1 MDDEIRIFAEGRPAA
16 PPYPE
21 EARSRAR
28 EELVRAAARGRRG
41 GFRLPRLG
49 WQSVAAFG
57 VTVLLVG
64 GVAGA
69 LAREEPGMV
78 ASPGGLDPQPGQ
90 YIVVESQGTE
100 GGLSQVWSGVE
111 GPVMK
116 QVRRQ
121 VWLTSSGTEAV
132 YIRIETLP
140 SQSLPGKTASPTPE
154 EPHTRWLRLAGCP
167 ESPPALPPDPAAL
180 RAQLAKPDG
189 NPDRDPAAAA
199 FDRARGMV
207 VERYLTKEQ
216 LDALIVAIKEIP
228 GVRVAD
234 GVADMTGRTGIGIG
248 LVYDGVL
255 RQLIFDP
262 VTSQYMGLRH
272 TVVDKKEAEAPEG
285 SVLALTAQLGMRVA
299 DALPEV
305 DGQLIVSCPQN
316 NPTASASP
324 TLPPPPEATPEFTV
338 THTPA
343 NAPLPTATPTP
354 ANSPLPTATP
364 TGETPTPAPDPSS
377 VDLEASLEPT
387 PIPPGS

>member
-1 MDDEIRIFAEGRPAA
+1 MDDEIRTFAEGRPAA

-21 EARSRAR
+21 GARSRAR
-28 EELVRAAARGRRG
+28 EELVRAARGGRG

-111 GPVMK
+111 GAVMK
-116 QVRRQ
+116 QVKRQ
-121 VWLTSSGTEAV
+121 VWLTASGTEPV
-132 YIRIETLP
+132 YVRIETQP
-140 SQSLPGKTASPTPE
+140 SQSSPAPE
-154 EPHTRWLRLAGCP
+154 EPGTRWLRLGGCP
-167 ESPPALPPDPAAL
+167 ESPPTPSSDPAAL
-180 RAQLAKPDG
+180 RAQLAEPDG
-189 NPDRDPAAAA
+189 NPEPDPAAAA
-199 FDRARGMV
+199 FDRARGMI
-207 VERYLTKEQ
+207 VERYLTKER
-216 LDALIVAIKEIP
+216 LDALIAALKEIP

-255 RQLIFDP
+255 QQLIFDP

-272 TVVDKKEAEAPEG
+272 TVVDEKEAEAPEG

-299 DALPEV
+299 DTLPEV
-305 DGQLIVSCPQN
+305 DGQLLASCSQDKPA
-316 NPTASASP
+316 ASASP
-324 TLPPPPEATPEFTV
+324 TLPPPPEATP
-338 THTPA
+338 A
-343 NAPLPTATPTP
+343 NSPPPTATPT
-354 ANSPLPTATP
+354 AETLAPT
-364 TGETPTPAPDPSS
+364 PDPSS

-387 PIPPGS
+387 PIPTGS